1 MGRMNIPNILTLV
14 RIFLV
19 PFLAVIL
26 LTRSEDFELWGVAI
40 LLGAAA
46 TDWLDGYLARRRRQ
60 VTTLGVLLDPIAD
73 KFLIA
78 AAFIALVE
86 LDLAPAWMVVI
97 IIGREVVV
105 IGLRAVAAAQG
116 FSVPVSELGKIKMV
130 MQVCAAALL
139 ILGNRYE
146 VLAGMGTV
154 ALWLVVFFA
163 LVSAARYFHQF
174 WRGLNARS
182 EQRRAQL
189 LVLPPPE
196 KRPNVI
202 AK

>member
-1 MGRMNIPNILTLV
+1 MNIPNILTLI

-19 PFLAVIL
+19 PFLAVVL

-116 FSVPVSELGKIKMV
+116 FSVPVSDLGKIKMV

-139 ILGNRYE
+139 ILGHRFE

-163 LVSAARYFHQF
+163 LLSAARYVRQF
-174 WRGLNARS
+174 WRGLNDRS
-182 EQRRAQL
+182 QQRRAQL

-196 KRPNVI
+196 KRSDVI